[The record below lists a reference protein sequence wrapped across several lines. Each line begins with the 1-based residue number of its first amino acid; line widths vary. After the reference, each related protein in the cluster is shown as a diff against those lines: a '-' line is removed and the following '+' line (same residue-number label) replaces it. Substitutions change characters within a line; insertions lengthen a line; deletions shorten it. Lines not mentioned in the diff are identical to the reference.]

1 MLVNIIYFKADSD
14 KCIEVLVNTG
24 KVAEA
29 ALFARS
35 YYPSKVKELTGLWKK
50 SLLK

>member
-1 MLVNIIYFKADSD
+1 LVEHYYFKADLD

-35 YYPSKVKELTGLWKK
+35 YCPSRI
-50 SLLK
+50 